1 MPLKRTYKK
10 RTTRKTKST
19 SRRKT
24 ARRTRLPNR
33 MTGNYGSAVETFS
46 LSVTAGVSYNFSTAL
61 TDLVRAQVIAR
72 EYQHY
77 RITGVEMRFK
87 PQYDTFQAQLAN
99 TIPSLYWCLDKA
111 GVLGSPSAP
120 QFEQLGT
127 KQVRLDDRI
136 VVRKFK
142 PGVVQGDA
150 TSSLASAMKTSP
162 WIPIIDPATG
172 GLNNPRHRGC
182 AFLITKMSPGDVL
195 GYDVDVVVHIQ
206 FKRPFVATNANTA
219 IEPPRNPNGEVYGPP
234 A

>member
-1 MPLKRTYKK
+1 MPR
-10 RTTRKTKST
+10 
-19 SRRKT
+19 
-24 ARRTRLPNR
+24 ARMPNR

-46 LSVTAGVSYNFSTAL
+46 LSVTAGTSYNFTTAL

-99 TIPSLYWCLDKA
+99 TVPSLYWCLDKA

-127 KQVRLDDRI
+127 RQVRLDDRI
-136 VVRKFK
+136 IVRKYK
-142 PGVVQGDA
+142 PGIVQADA
-150 TSSLASAMKTSP
+150 VTSLASGLKTSP
-162 WIPIIDPATG
+162 WIPIIDTATG
-172 GLNNPRHRGC
+172 GLNAPRHHGC

-206 FKRPFVATNANTA
+206 FKRPYVATNPGTA
-219 IEPPRNPNGEVYGPP
+219 IEPPRNPNGEVYGNPQP
-234 A
+234 QA